1 MFFITCCDKD
11 NSIKQED
18 KLTQSKLN
26 IQITSWSHLENS
38 NNKIANEISIYKKSN
53 LNLYI

>member
-38 NNKIANEISIYKKSN
+38 NNKIANEISI
-53 LNLYI
+53 